1 MKRGDLVL
9 VSTPGDYGKPR
20 PALIIQS
27 DLFQEHPSV
36 TLCLLTSH
44 LRQTPLIR
52 YEVEPSTGN
61 GLSSISQVQI
71 DKLMT
76 VPRQKIGPV
85 IGRLSPKQ
93 MNEIT
98 KLLVLWVGVADECNT

>member
-9 VSTPGDYGKPR
+9 VSAPGDYGKPR

-27 DLFQEHPSV
+27 DLFQEHPSA
-36 TLCLLTSH
+36 TLCLVSSH
-44 LRQTPLIR
+44 LRQTPLFR
-52 YEVEPSTGN
+52 YEVEPTNEN
-61 GLSSISQVQI
+61 GLSATSQIQI

-76 VPRQKIGPV
+76 VPRQKIGPI

-98 KLLVLWVGVADECNT
+98 KLLVLWVGVADE

>member
-9 VSTPGDYGKPR
+9 VATPGDYGKPR
-20 PALIIQS
+20 PALIVQS

-36 TLCLLTSH
+36 TICLLTTH
-44 LRQTPLIR
+44 LRQTPLFR
-52 YEVEPSTGN
+52 YEVEPGSDN
-61 GLSSISQVQI
+61 GLTSTSQVQI

-76 VPRQKIGPV
+76 VPGQKIGQV
-85 IGRLSPKQ
+85 IGRLSTKQ

-98 KLLVLWVGVADECNT
+98 KLLLLWIGVADE

>member
-1 MKRGDLVL
+1 MNRGDLVL
-9 VSTPGDYGKPR
+9 VSTPGDYGKTR
-20 PALIIQS
+20 PSLIIQS

-36 TLCLLTSH
+36 TLCLVTSH
-44 LRQTPLIR
+44 LRQTPLFR
-52 YEVEPSTGN
+52 YEVEPTSEN
-61 GLSSISQVQI
+61 GLSATSQVQI

-85 IGRLSPKQ
+85 IGKLSARQ

-98 KLLVLWVGVADECNT
+98 KLLILWVGVADE

>member
-9 VSTPGDYGKPR
+9 VATPGDYGKPR
-20 PALIIQS
+20 PSLIIQS
-27 DLFQEHPSV
+27 DLFSEHPSV

-44 LRQTPLIR
+44 LRQAPLIR
-52 YEVEPSTGN
+52 YEVEPSSDN
-61 GLSSISQVQI
+61 GLSATSQVQI

-76 VPRQKIGPV
+76 VPRQKISPV
-85 IGRLSPKQ
+85 IGKLSAKQ

-98 KLLVLWVGVADECNT
+98 KLLVLWVGVADE